1 MTSSNDKNTPLTG
14 EPEIN
19 TRTDSEAKMQDTEEN
34 KVVSP
39 TPGVKPGP
47 DFKTLW
53 HLFVIFFKAGTFT
66 FAGGLA
72 MLPVIQK
79 DVVEKYKL
87 MPEDEFLESAT
98 LSQTLPGVIA
108 LNCAAFVGR
117 RAAGFWGMLVA
128 GFGATFSAF
137 VLMLAAT
144 ILLQL
149 VPQEGAVAGAFRG
162 IRAASSALILSAAVS
177 LGKYNL
183 KTAFA
188 IVVMLAAFA
197 LVLFAGVS
205 APIVILAAGAAGCGF
220 QWLKSRG
227 KKVSS

>member
-1 MTSSNDKNTPLTG
+1 MAHTDGKNAPQPG
-14 EPEIN
+14 ETKIN
-19 TRTDSEAKMQDTEEN
+19 TRTDSETEMQETEE
-34 KVVSP
+34 KKIAP
-39 TPGVKPGP
+39 EKPGGKPKP
-47 DFKTLW
+47 DLKTLW

-79 DVVEKYKL
+79 DVVEKYAL
-87 MPEDEFLESAT
+87 MSKDDFLEYAT

-149 VPQEGAVAGAFRG
+149 VPQGGAFAGAFRG

-177 LGKYNL
+177 LGKHNL

-188 IVVMLAAFA
+188 LIVTLAAFA
-197 LVLFAGVS
+197 LVLFAGLS
-205 APIVILAAGAAGCGF
+205 APIVILAAGAAGCAY

-227 KKVSS
+227 KKASS